1 MLSKHQEE
9 LVEYLAGTQVAERN
23 NELGDLT
30 VDDMFKMREVQT
42 KYLCQSKQT
51 LIFLIP

>member
-9 LVEYLAGTQVAERN
+9 LVEYLAGTQMAER